1 MCMTVELTIFYSL
14 NCCIRIILYFML
26 LFFYFSSRFI
36 YSCVLSSV
44 FYTINHL
51 IFVWYHELTLTS
63 GYQDHNH

>member
-26 LFFYFSSRFI
+26 LFYFSSRFI

-44 FYTINHL
+44 FYPINE
-51 IFVWYHELTLTS
+51 WMD
-63 GYQDHNH
+63 G